1 MLGVCLFN
9 KLMKKQARAIQLFFF
24 PFLFFLMHLLFL
36 TKSVNTLTLLEA
48 AEKVH
53 LYIFAFH
60 EGEGEGEGTMN

>member
-1 MLGVCLFN
+1 
-9 KLMKKQARAIQLFFF
+9 
-24 PFLFFLMHLLFL
+24 MHLLFL

-60 EGEGEGEGTMN
+60 EGEGEGEGTMNWPLHASQACITIKGPATV